1 MTLRRLH
8 ADERGI
14 VLSFLIKVI
23 LGLVLVG
30 LVFIEGGSIIFTKL
44 RVQDSAESGA
54 VRGVEYLQS
63 SPGNCAAAGEIATI
77 TVLDRD
83 SEAKVTEFSCLADG
97 RFRLTVRKTASTVV
111 VDKIGFLKNL
121 AKAESTATAS
131 PASPGV

>member
-1 MTLRRLH
+1 MILRRLH

-54 VRGVEYLQS
+54 TAGVGYLQT
-63 SPGNCAAAGEIATI
+63 SPGNCAAAGEQATI

-83 SEAKVTEFSCLADG
+83 SEVNVTEFSCLADG
-97 RFRLTVRKTASTVV
+97 RFRITVRKTASTVV
-111 VDKIGFLKNL
+111 VDKIGFLKDL
-121 AKAESTATAS
+121 ATAESTATAA